1 MSVLNSS
8 NKIELVDKGILR
20 PNNISFEFYGE
31 FTLTKPDDHTLL
43 LSIANEGIKEA
54 LYVTKNNLVI
64 SGNRRLHVAK
74 LLDTIDKV
82 PAVYLDIEDNEVDEY
97 LIVTHQQNRAKDLV
111 DITKEY
117 MIISERYDSQQGK
130 KNPLLDQVREK
141 FLSRHNKNYS
151 KRTIDRMIRCHKMSV
166 ENEGMTSTE
175 AWQDLKSQ
183 IESKTKVSFI
193 EKNLKERQINR
204 DNEKAA
210 DGQKHYSDDYFKLIH
225 DDSRNIG
232 NHIKGKIVDN
242 VTTSPPYFSMK
253 LYLEDDVNVKGS
265 GRRNLKTKQ
274 IGQENTIPKYIDSLM
289 DVLTEVNNVLKETG
303 SVFINVM
310 DSSIDGITQRIPD
323 KLINAYEKSG
333 VTFVQ
338 YIYWYKRNVLP
349 RYMDDKKF
357 QTSMEYILHFVKN
370 PKKYKWYKKCMN
382 KEDEFWGE
390 IAIGGK
396 GKEKVFRNIL
406 IYPDP
411 KDELNGEE
419 VKNTAGLI
427 QSNVINNHSLNKLLK
442 EKGYQLQ
449 HNALYSVEIPM
460 ICIMSTTLPGDT
472 VLDPWSGMA
481 TTGIVAFANGCKY
494 YGFDQSE
501 VYTAQASVRIEDFL
515 EKNKDLI
522 KRTEETN

>member
-1 MSVLNSS
+1 ML
-8 NKIELVDKGILR
+8 
-20 PNNISFEFYGE
+20 
-31 FTLTKPDDHTLL
+31 
-43 LSIANEGIKEA
+43 
-54 LYVTKNNLVI
+54 
-64 SGNRRLHVAK
+64 
-74 LLDTIDKV
+74 
-82 PAVYLDIEDNEVDEY
+82 
-97 LIVTHQQNRAKDLV
+97 
-111 DITKEY
+111 
-117 MIISERYDSQQGK
+117 
-130 KNPLLDQVREK
+130 
-141 FLSRHNKNYS
+141 
-151 KRTIDRMIRCHKMSV
+151 V
-166 ENEGMTSTE
+166 ENEGFTSTE
-175 AWQDLKSQ
+175 AWNNLKVQ
-183 IESKTKVSFI
+183 IQSKTKVSFI
-193 EKNLKERQINR
+193 EKNLKERQIN
-204 DNEKAA
+204 DHNKNKAK
-210 DGQKHYSDDYFKLIH
+210 GQKHYNDDYFKLIH

-232 NHIKGKIVDN
+232 NHITGEVIDN

-323 KLINAYEKSG
+323 KLINAYEESG

-349 RYMDDKKF
+349 RYADDKKF

-370 PKKYKWYKKCMN
+370 PKKYKWYKKWVN

-390 IAIGGK
+390 IVIGGK

-460 ICIMSTTLPGDT
+460 ICIMSTTQPGDT

-494 YGFDQSE
+494 YGFDQSK

-522 KRTEETN
+522 KRTEDTN

>member
-20 PNNISFEFYGE
+20 PNSISFEFYGE

-54 LYVTKNNLVI
+54 LYVTKNHLVI

-74 LLDTIDKV
+74 LLSTIDKV
-82 PAVYLDIEDNEVDEY
+82 PVVYLDIDDNEVDEY
-97 LIVTHQQNRAKDLV
+97 LIVTHQQNRTKDLV

-117 MIISERYDSQQGK
+117 LVILKRFDSRKGK
-130 KNPLLDQVREK
+130 KNPLLDKAREE
-141 FLSRHNKNYS
+141 FLSKNNKNFS
-151 KRTIDRMIRCHKMSV
+151 KRSMDRMISCHKMLV
-166 ENEGMTSTE
+166 ENEGMKSND
-175 AWQDLKSQ
+175 AWTNLKEQ
-183 IESKTKVSFI
+183 VQSKTKVSFI

-204 DNEKAA
+204 DNKDKAK
-210 DGQKHYSDDYFKLIH
+210 GQKTYNDDYFKLIH
-225 DDSRNIG
+225 DDSRKIG
-232 NHIKGKIVDN
+232 NHITGEVIDN

-289 DVLTEVNNVLKETG
+289 DVLKEVNKVLKETG

-323 KLINAYEKSG
+323 KLINAYEESG

-338 YIYWYKRNVLP
+338 YIYWYKKNVLP

-357 QTSMEYILHFVKN
+357 QTSLEYILHFVKD
-370 PKKYKWYKKCMN
+370 PKKYKWIKKWED
-382 KEDEFWGE
+382 KEDEFLGD
-390 IAIGGK
+390 IVIGGK
-396 GKEKVFRNIL
+396 GKNKVFRNIL

-419 VKNTAGLI
+419 VKKTSGLI

-460 ICIMSTTLPGDT
+460 ICIMSTTQSGDT

-515 EKNKDLI
+515 GNNKELVKKI
-522 KRTEETN
+522 RN

>member
-20 PNNISFEFYGE
+20 PNSISFEFYGE
-31 FTLTKPDDHTLL
+31 FSLTKPDDHTLL
-43 LSIANEGIKEA
+43 LSVANEGIKEA

-82 PAVYLDIEDNEVDEY
+82 PVVYLDIDDNEVDEY
-97 LIVTHQQNRAKDLV
+97 LIVTHQKHRTKDLV
-111 DITKEY
+111 DVTKEY
-117 MIISERYDSQQGK
+117 LIISERFDSKQGK
-130 KNPLLDQVREK
+130 RNPLLEKARED
-141 FLSRHNKNYS
+141 FLSENNENYS
-151 KRTIDRMIRCHKMSV
+151 KRSIDRMISCHKMLV
-166 ENEGMTSTE
+166 ENEGMTSSE
-175 AWQDLKSQ
+175 AWNNLKVQ
-183 IESKTKVSFI
+183 IQSKTKVSFI

-232 NHIKGKIVDN
+232 NHINGEVIDN
-242 VTTSPPYFSMK
+242 VTTSPPYFDMK
-253 LYLEDDVNVKGS
+253 VYLEDDVNVKGS

-323 KLINAYEKSG
+323 KLINAYEETG

-338 YIYWYKRNVLP
+338 YIYWYKKNVLP

-370 PKKYKWYKKCMN
+370 TKKYKWYKKWMN

-390 IAIGGK
+390 IVIGGK

-411 KDELNGEE
+411 KDKLNGEE

-427 QSNVINNHSLNKLLK
+427 QSNVINNHRLNELLK

-494 YGFDQSE
+494 YGFDQSK

-522 KRTEETN
+522 KRTK